1 MYGIN
6 QTTIFQ
12 LIHLKVVKHICVCYK
27 PDDNIPTHS
36 FNKTLET
43 PSAGLSTESQWMTFS
58 ERVRFQKELQPYKII
73 NNICPKYL
81 QNYFTFTNEFYSKNI
96 IRVMLF

>member
-1 MYGIN
+1 
-6 QTTIFQ
+6 
-12 LIHLKVVKHICVCYK
+12 
-27 PDDNIPTHS
+27 
-36 FNKTLET
+36 
-43 PSAGLSTESQWMTFS
+43 MTFS